1 MADFGLARDLTECE
15 YYRKTGDGKVKI
27 MKAIVLT
34 TFITLIQSHEYGE
47 APTCWKPS
55 LFPSFLSSGWVLR
68 AFSKG
73 LRTLCQVRETLQT
86 QLHLIAI
93 LAILLL
99 AIDVSLKI
107 SMKKM
112 SLIMDLEEAEKS
124 ILITRKVTQRSASL
138 ARLHHLNY
146 LCYFYYFTY
155 YSDCLY
161 YVY

>member
-34 TFITLIQSHEYGE
+34 TFITLIQSHEWK
-47 APTCWKPS
+47 TCWKLS
-55 LFPSFLSSGWVLR
+55 SFPSFQSSGWVLR

-73 LRTLCQVRETLQT
+73 LRTLCQVRQTLQT

-112 SLIMDLEEAEKS
+112 SLIMDLEEAVKS
-124 ILITRKVTQRSASL
+124 ILITRKMTQRCASL
-138 ARLHHLNY
+138 ARLHYLNY